1 MVLPGRETERMRV
14 TSAAVWGVRV
24 GWLGLAFSCG
34 PALGA
39 ALDGRDGLIPGVGG
53 IVLWAGWAVGLVATL
68 LPSPLSL
75 TLLRAGAPFAVL
87 AVAAAALG
95 AGVDAPVGLAWA
107 IGLTALVMS
116 PTIARHHVNGPAY
129 PNERRHPLRPPGAVL
144 LGPLYLAWI
153 VAVPLPALG
162 GLLLSGGDMLGAPIL
177 LAGVGG
183 AVFGGRALLRL
194 AKRWLVFVPAGVV
207 LHDHL
212 ALSDP
217 VLFPKQQID
226 HIGAERTGTGAWDLT
241 LGAPGL
247 ALEIGLNEEADVG
260 KSRRGRG
267 LGEVVRAGA
276 VLISP
281 SRPGAVI
288 AEAQERGLPVQA
300 AGAPPRTY

>member
-1 MVLPGRETERMRV
+1 MK
-14 TSAAVWGVRV
+14 AAVWGVRI
-24 GWLGLAFSCG
+24 GWLALAFSCG

-39 ALDGRDGLIPGVGG
+39 ALDGSDGLIPSVGG
-53 IVLWAGWAVGLVATL
+53 MVLWAGWALGLVATL

-87 AVAAAALG
+87 AVAAAAAG

-107 IGLTALVMS
+107 VGLTALVMA
-116 PTIARHHVNGPAY
+116 PAVARYHVNGPAY

-162 GLLLSGGDMLGAPIL
+162 ALLLAGGNMVGAPLL

-183 AVFGGRALLRL
+183 AIFGGRALLRL

-217 VLFPKQQID
+217 VLFPKQQISR
-226 HIGAERTGTGAWDLT
+226 IGPERDVTAAWDLT
-241 LGAPGL
+241 LGATGL
-247 ALEIGLNEEADVG
+247 ALEIGLNEETNLG
-260 KSRRGRG
+260 KSRQGRG
-267 LGEVVRAGA
+267 LGQVVKADA
-276 VLISP
+276 VIISP

-288 AEAQERGLPVQA
+288 ADAADRGLPVQV

>member
-1 MVLPGRETERMRV
+1 MQ
-14 TSAAVWGVRV
+14 AAIWGVRV

-39 ALDGRDGLIPGVGG
+39 ALDGSDGLIPSLGG
-53 IVLWAGWAVGLVATL
+53 MVLWAAWALGLVATL

-75 TLLRAGAPFAVL
+75 TVLRAGAPFAVL
-87 AVAAAALG
+87 AVAAAAAG

-107 IGLTALVMS
+107 VALTALVMA
-116 PTIARHHVNGPAY
+116 PAVARYHVNGPAY

-144 LGPLYLAWI
+144 LGPLYLAWL
-153 VAVPLPALG
+153 VAVPLPAA
-162 GLLLSGGDMLGAPIL
+162 GLLLLAGGDMLGAPL
-177 LAGVGG
+177 LAAGLLG
-183 AVFGGRALLRL
+183 AIWGGRALLRL

-217 VLFPKQQID
+217 VLFPKQQISR
-226 HIGAERTGTGAWDLT
+226 ICAERDVTSAWDLT
-241 LGAPGL
+241 LGAAGL
-247 ALEIGLNEEADVG
+247 ALEIALNEETNLG
-260 KSRRGRG
+260 KSRLGRG
-267 LGEVVRAGA
+267 LGQVVKAES

-288 AEAQERGLPVQA
+288 LEAEARGLPTPISRQ
-300 AGAPPRTY
+300 

>member
-1 MVLPGRETERMRV
+1 MN
-14 TSAAVWGVRV
+14 AAVWGVRI

-39 ALDGRDGLIPGVGG
+39 ALDGSDGVIPSVGG
-53 IVLWAGWAVGLVATL
+53 MVLWAGWALGLVATL

-87 AVAAAALG
+87 AVAAAAAG

-107 IGLTALVMS
+107 VGLTALVMT
-116 PTIARHHVNGPAY
+116 PAVARYHVNGPAY

-162 GLLLSGGDMLGAPIL
+162 ALLLAGGDVVGAPVL

-183 AVFGGRALLRL
+183 AIFGGRALLRL

-217 VLFPKQQID
+217 VLFSKQQISR
-226 HIGAERTGTGAWDLT
+226 IGPERDVTAAWDLT
-241 LGAPGL
+241 LGATGL
-247 ALEIGLNEEADVG
+247 AVEIGLNEETNLG

-267 LGEVVRAGA
+267 LGQVVKADA
-276 VLISP
+276 VIISP

-288 AEAQERGLPVQA
+288 AEAQDRGLPIQA